1 VEQALNRLG
10 ALGTNQSAEGRHDL
24 LLGRLA
30 PNDKPSNGNGD

>member
-10 ALGTNQSAEGRHDL
+10 ALRTDQPPEGRHDL

-30 PNDKPSNGNGD
+30 PNDKPGNGNGD